1 MGVLADP
8 ALEERLAALHARSEG
23 QVGEMGAYFGKLFGP
38 GGPSEAEREPLIK
51 AFLADKMVALEKD
64 KAEFCY
70 QLIRAGGARRVVE
83 IGGSYGVSTLYL
95 AAGVRDNLAAS
106 GGEGVV
112 VTTEYE
118 PEKAKAAR
126 ALYADTGFAGLIDLR
141 EGDLRET
148 LKDLEGPV
156 DFVLMDIW
164 IPMVLPA
171 IELVAPQMRTG
182 GVVVADNTA
191 DPRNDYGPFFAY
203 LRANGFRTMTLPFS
217 GGFELAVKA

>member
-1 MGVLADP
+1 MGVLGNA
-8 ALEERLAALHARSEG
+8 ALESKLAALHAQSEA

-70 QLIRAGGARRVVE
+70 QLIRACGARRVVE
-83 IGGSYGVSTLYL
+83 IGGSYGVSTVYL

-126 ALYADTGFAGLIDLR
+126 ALYLETGLSHLIDLR

-148 LKDLEGPV
+148 LKTLEGPI

-164 IPMVLPA
+164 IPMVMPA
-171 IELVAPQMRTG
+171 IELVAPHMRPG

-203 LRANGFRTMTLPFS
+203 LRASGFRTVTLPFS